1 MDTPHSA
8 GIGCWH
14 EVKPTMGPMISG
26 ALKPTVTRLINP
38 VARLALRTGLTPN
51 SVTVLGAIG
60 LVSSALYFYTNED
73 YFIGTLVITVFA
85 LSDLFDGAMAR
96 ISEQG
101 SSSWGGFL
109 DSTIDRIT
117 DSAIIIAILIP
128 LISADDSLAL
138 VGLMTLVTGLLI
150 PYIRA
155 KAESFNIQ
163 CSVGIAERTERLII
177 LLTSIGLHGL
187 GVPYAMATGLWL
199 LAILGVVTVFQRVR
213 TVFTGLHS
221 S

>member
-1 MDTPHSA
+1 
-8 GIGCWH
+8 
-14 EVKPTMGPMISG
+14 MGPMISG

-38 VARLALRTGLTPN
+38 VARLALRIGLTPN

-60 LVSSALYFYTNED
+60 LVSSAMYFYINER
-73 YFIGTLVITVFA
+73 YFVGTLVITVFA

-101 SSSWGGFL
+101 SSLWGGFL

-177 LLTSIGLHGL
+177 LLTAIGLHGL
-187 GVPYAMATGLWL
+187 GVPYALAMGLWL
-199 LAILGVVTVFQRVR
+199 LAILGVITVFQRIR
-213 TVFTGLHS
+213 TVYIGLHAS
-221 S
+221 